1 MSEPIASELA
11 RLRAPSRQESRAAV
25 RHRCNLEAFC
35 RSVNERTD
43 LSWQVSV
50 VNISIGGIKL
60 RSSRQFTRGT
70 FLKLEVEDAPAWVRQ
85 DRLARVVHA
94 RRESAGNWI
103 IGCVWGSQ
111 LSESDLKALL
121 P

>member
-1 MSEPIASELA
+1 MSEPIAFELA
-11 RLRAPSRQESRAAV
+11 PQRSPSRRESRAAV
-25 RHRCNLEAFC
+25 RHLCNLEAFC
-35 RSVNERTD
+35 RSVNEPTD
-43 LSWQVSV
+43 LSWQVSI

-60 RSSRQFTRGT
+60 RSSRQFTRGA
-70 FLKLEVEDAPAWVRQ
+70 FLKLEVEDAPAWVRP

-103 IGCVWGSQ
+103 IGCVWGSP
-111 LSESDLKALL
+111 LSESDLRALL